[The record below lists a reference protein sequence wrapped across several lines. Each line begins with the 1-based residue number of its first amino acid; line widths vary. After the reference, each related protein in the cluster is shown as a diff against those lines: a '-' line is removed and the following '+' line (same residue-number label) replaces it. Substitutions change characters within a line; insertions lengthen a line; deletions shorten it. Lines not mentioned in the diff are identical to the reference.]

1 MRIYLLSDNHDTLTG
16 MRLCG
21 IEGCMVKN
29 KEELVK
35 KLSEVV
41 QNKEVAVIMITD
53 RLRALAPGHIDSL
66 RQKMRTP
73 LFVSVPD
80 LDGSRKDENFITSY
94 IRDAVGIKL

>member
-21 IEGCMVKN
+21 IEGCYVKGR
-29 KEELVK
+29 EELIRR
-35 KLSEVV
+35 LSE
-41 QNKEVAVIMITD
+41 AVKDKDLAAIMISEK
-53 RLRALAPGHIDSL
+53 LWAEAPAYIDSL

-73 LFVSVPD
+73 LFISVPD
-80 LDGSRKDENFITSY
+80 PDGSRKDGNFITSY

>member
-21 IEGCMVKN
+21 IEGCYVKER
-29 KEELVK
+29 EELIL
-35 KLSEVV
+35 KLSEVIKD
-41 QNKEVAVIMITD
+41 KELAVIMITEK
-53 RLRALAPGHIDSL
+53 LWAKAPEHIDAL

-73 LFVSVPD
+73 IFISVPGPE
-80 LDGSRKDENFITSY
+80 GSQKDTGFITSY